1 VDPVSADERQPRR
14 AGSMSDTDR
23 ALRRRTPARG
33 VPAVERDEE
42 STPPPQEPPRP
53 VDLLERLDV
62 LDAAVR
68 DAIGGV
74 ARVWGA
80 RDLGERID
88 QVDEKLGA
96 VAKSAN
102 QTEAL
107 VREYLGP
114 QLQHWRAVT
123 DGIAQQL
130 PQLLTSTEALGITM
144 RNLDDRLR
152 NLEVSLSVSIGKL
165 AANADAVAA
174 RVTVL
179 EHSQAA
185 QALRIIELEKR
196 EHGRDA
202 AGEALTKS
210 QRNQVLKLAG
220 GGGGIAGVI
229 GWLVNYLTR

>member
-1 VDPVSADERQPRR
+1 
-14 AGSMSDTDR
+14 MSDADR
-23 ALRRRTPARG
+23 ALIRRRTPARG
-33 VPAVERDEE
+33 VPVVEHDEE

-53 VDLLERLDV
+53 ADLYERV
-62 LDAAVR
+62 EALDAAVR
-68 DAIGGV
+68 DAISGV
-74 ARVWGA
+74 ARLWDGRNVGD
-80 RDLGERID
+80 RLD
-88 QVDEKLGA
+88 QVDEKLA
-96 VAKSAN
+96 TLAKSATSSETLLN
-102 QTEAL
+102 Q
-107 VREYLGP
+107 YLGP

-130 PQLLTSTEALGITM
+130 PQLLASTEALAITL
-144 RNLDDRLR
+144 RNLDERLR
-152 NLEVSLSVSIGKL
+152 DLEVSLSVSIGKL

-179 EHSQAA
+179 EHNQAA

>member
-1 VDPVSADERQPRR
+1 
-14 AGSMSDTDR
+14 MSDADR
-23 ALRRRTPARG
+23 ALIRRRTPARG
-33 VPAVERDEE
+33 VPVVEHDEE

-53 VDLLERLDV
+53 DDLHERLDA

-68 DAIGGV
+68 EAISGV
-74 ARVWGA
+74 TRVWGA

-130 PQLLTSTEALGITM
+130 PQLLASTEALAITL

-152 NLEVSLSVSIGKL
+152 TLEVSLSVSIGKL

-174 RVTVL
+174 RVAVI
-179 EHSQAA
+179 EHNQAA
-185 QALRIIELEKR
+185 QALKLIELEKR

-202 AGEALTKS
+202 VEALTKG
-210 QRNQVLKLAG
+210 QVIKLAG
-220 GGGGIAGVI
+220 GLTGAGSLI
-229 GWLVNYLTR
+229 TYLVNYLTR